1 MIKLEIQIQNG
12 KFWILENKVD
22 EKNVQRFVYD
32 EVKSAID
39 RLKELMK
46 TVNTDKLLLSTVDV
60 TDSKGWN
67 ITGTPWAVIAMGIV
81 RGDIDEELT
90 KSQHI
95 PETTKK
101 K

>member
-1 MIKLEIQIQNG
+1 MEIEIKNG
-12 KFWILENKVD
+12 KFWILENKAD

-46 TVNTDKLLLSTVDV
+46 TVNTDKLLLSTIDV

-67 ITGTPWAVIAMGIV
+67 IVGTPWAIIAMGIV
-81 RGDIDEELT
+81 RGDINEEVIKT
-90 KSQHI
+90 PSDI
-95 PETTKK
+95 IKK

>member
-1 MIKLEIQIQNG
+1 MEIEIKNG
-12 KFWILENKVD
+12 KFWILENKAD

-46 TVNTDKLLLSTVDV
+46 TVNTDKLLLSTVDT

-67 ITGTPWAVIAMGIV
+67 ITGTPWAIIAMGIV

-90 KSQHI
+90 KSSPDI
-95 PETTKK
+95 IKK